1 MDHWKKN
8 SSLRYFAGLAL
19 LMVPVILMI
28 IASPAF
34 ARYQEEKIGNI
45 TFNVKEPGQICF
57 VNIENNQLEVI
68 DNENNK
74 FVWTESGDEK
84 TKSLEISGANGSGNS
99 DYSEYE
105 QNVTVMLVAGLGLSV
120 DEDGE
125 TGITL
130 EHEGNIYSAK
140 AEKTMPGSESYT
152 AFGESWVITF
162 FDKAGNEFSGVL
174 EGGKLDTF
182 TVKITVENAS
192 IIENTV
198 VISPFA
204 KIIN

>member
-34 ARYQEEKIGNI
+34 ARYQEERTGNI

-57 VNIENNQLEVI
+57 AKIENATLLVIENQEG
-68 DNENNK
+68 
-74 FVWTESGDEK
+74 FVWTKSGDGK
-84 TKSLEISGANGSGNS
+84 TSSLELTVANGSGNS
-99 DYSEYE
+99 DFSKYE
-105 QNVTVMLVAGLGLSV
+105 QNVTVMLVAGLGLLV

-182 TVKITVENAS
+182 TVKIAVENAS
-192 IIENTV
+192 INENT

>member
-34 ARYQEEKIGNI
+34 ARYQEERTGNI

-57 VNIENNQLEVI
+57 AKIENATLKVI
-68 DNENNK
+68 EKQED
-74 FVWTESGDEK
+74 FVWTESEDEK
-84 TKSLEISGANGSGNS
+84 TRSLELTVANGSGNNKFS
-99 DYSEYE
+99 KYD

-120 DEDGE
+120 EDGE

-152 AFGESWVITF
+152 AFGEGWVITF

-182 TVKITVENAS
+182 TVKITVEKAS
-192 IIENTV
+192 IIENT

>member
-28 IASPAF
+28 IASPTF
-34 ARYQEEKIGNI
+34 ARYQEERTGNI

-57 VNIENNQLEVI
+57 AKIENNQLEVI

-74 FVWTESGDEK
+74 FVWTESEG
-84 TKSLEISGANGSGNS
+84 TKSLEISVANGSGNS

-120 DEDGE
+120 EDGE

-140 AEKTMPGSESYT
+140 AEKIVPGSEFYSV
-152 AFGESWVITF
+152 FGEGWLITF
-162 FDKAGNEFSGVL
+162 TDKTENEFSGVL
-174 EGGKLDTF
+174 EGGKLNHFD
-182 TVKITVENAS
+182 VKITVEKNS
-192 IIENTV
+192 MGSESVMMIPI
-198 VISPFA
+198 A
-204 KIIN
+204 KIVK

>member
-57 VNIENNQLEVI
+57 AKIENATLYVI
-68 DNENNK
+68 ENPEG
-74 FVWTESGDEK
+74 FVWTVPEDK
-84 TKSLEISGANGSGNS
+84 TTRSLELTVANGSGNS
-99 DYSEYE
+99 DFSKYD

-152 AFGESWVITF
+152 AFGEGWVITF
-162 FDKAGNEFSGVL
+162 FDKARNEFSGVL

-192 IIENTV
+192 INENT

>member
-34 ARYQEEKIGNI
+34 ARYQEERTGNI

-57 VNIENNQLEVI
+57 AKIENATLLVIENQ
-68 DNENNK
+68 DG
-74 FVWTESGDEK
+74 FVWTKSGDGK
-84 TKSLEISGANGSGNS
+84 TRSLELTVANGSGNS
-99 DYSEYE
+99 DFSKYE

-182 TVKITVENAS
+182 TVKIAVENAS
-192 IIENTV
+192 INENT

>member
-34 ARYQEEKIGNI
+34 ARYQKEKIGNI

-74 FVWTESGDEK
+74 FVWTESEG
-84 TKSLEISGANGSGNS
+84 TKSLEISVANGSGNS
-99 DYSEYE
+99 DYSEYD

-120 DEDGE
+120 EDGE

-130 EHEGNIYSAK
+130 EHGGNIYSAK
-140 AEKTMPGSESYT
+140 AEKTIPGSESYT

-198 VISPFA
+198 ISPFA